1 MLFVSSPG
9 YYYSFNEPTKKGVRF
24 VKHFLSADALSKEE
38 MMQLFQTS
46 EQLQQQSVVLPE
58 QLFAANLFFE
68 PSTRTK
74 SSFMMAEKK
83 LGMETLDFSAESSS
97 MLKGETLYDTAK
109 TFEAIG
115 ANMLVIRHEADD
127 WPLELQEKL
136 SIPVINAGAGKKE
149 HPTQSLLDAD
159 TIHQE
164 FGGFDGLK
172 IVIAGDIVH
181 SRVAHSNAKLLTKLG
196 AKVYVTGAPA
206 FMDETLDYPTVTMD
220 EAVEIADVLML
231 LRIQHERH
239 QDLQTDAKRYHET
252 YGLTV
257 EREKRMQAHAIVL
270 HPAPVNRGVE
280 IATSLVECDRS
291 RIFKQMTNG
300 VYIRMAI
307 IIRQL
312 LQWGLINENQINE
325 CKNPAG
331 QPASTLYRAN

>member
-1 MLFVSSPG
+1 M
-9 YYYSFNEPTKKGVRF
+9 KKGVCV
-24 VKHFLSADALSKEE
+24 VKHFLSVDTLSIED
-38 MMQLFQTS
+38 MMQLFELS
-46 EQLQQQSVVLPE
+46 EQLRKQSIVLPK

-74 SSFMMAEKK
+74 SSFIMAEKK

-115 ANMLVIRHEADD
+115 ADMLVIRHEADD
-127 WPLELQEKL
+127 WPQELMDHI
-136 SIPVINAGAGKKE
+136 SIPIINAGAGKKE

-159 TIHQE
+159 TIYQE
-164 FGGFDGLK
+164 FGRFDGLN

-181 SRVAHSNAKLLTKLG
+181 SRVAHSNAKILTKLG
-196 AKVYVTGAPA
+196 ANVYVTGAPE
-206 FMDETLDYPTVTMD
+206 FMDEAMDYPFITMD
-220 EAVEIADVLML
+220 QAVEMADVLML

-239 QDLQTDAKRYHET
+239 QGLESASDSYHEK
-252 YGLTV
+252 YGLTCN
-257 EREKRMQAHAIVL
+257 REKKMQTHAILL

-280 IATSLVECDRS
+280 IATSLVECERS

-307 IIRQL
+307 IIKQL
-312 LQWGLINENQINE
+312 IQWGLINENQINE
-325 CKNPAG
+325 CQSASG
-331 QPASTLYRAN
+331 QSASSLYRAN